1 MKKIMFSTE
10 YGLEQAVL
18 AGTKTMTRRI
28 IQAPRKFKG
37 VEDTMLEFHRRIGE
51 SIFYDC
57 VVCDGDG
64 HELGQMPL
72 PYEVGEVVAIAQ
84 TYKRAGWKPETLQYQ
99 ERRKNGK
106 VIWRGD
112 MEMQLMAGWT
122 NKMFVLPDLMP
133 WQIVIND
140 LWFERLQDISDED
153 IMREGIMEG
162 EFMNTW
168 DRFYYDHWGDVA
180 NHITFP
186 TCRKAF
192 ASLID
197 RINGKGCWDANPW
210 VVAYQ
215 YSVQRAHGFPVR

>member
-1 MKKIMFSTE
+1 MFNKHL
-10 YGLEQAVL
+10 GLQQSVL
-18 AGTKTMTRRI
+18 DGSKNMTRRI

-37 VEDTMLEFHRRIGE
+37 VEDTMLEFNRRIGA

-84 TYKRAGWKPETLQYQ
+84 AYKEIIALVSSTITPHSHDWMREEKGW
-99 ERRKNGK
+99 
-106 VIWRGD
+106 D
-112 MEMQLMAGWT
+112 
-122 NKMFVLPDLMP
+122 NKMFVKARYMP
-133 WQIVIND
+133 HQIQITD

-153 IMREGIMEG
+153 IMREGIHEG

-168 DRFYYDHWGDVA
+168 DRFYYDMWGDVA
-180 NHITFP
+180 NHITFRTP
-186 TCRKAF
+186 REAF

-197 RINGKGCWDANPW
+197 RVSGRGTWESNPW
-210 VVAYQ
+210 VVAY
-215 YSVQRAHGFPVR
+215 SFNLIK

>member
-1 MKKIMFSTE
+1 MKKIMFNKHL
-10 YGLEQAVL
+10 GLQQSVL
-18 AGTKTMTRRI
+18 DGTKNMTRRI

-37 VEDTMLEFHRRIGE
+37 VEDTMLEFNRRIGA

-84 TYKRAGWKPETLQYQ
+84 AYKEIIALVSSTITPHSHDWMREEKGW
-99 ERRKNGK
+99 
-106 VIWRGD
+106 D
-112 MEMQLMAGWT
+112 
-122 NKMFVLPDLMP
+122 NKMFVKARYMP
-133 WQIVIND
+133 HQIQITD

-153 IMREGIMEG
+153 IMREGIHEG

-168 DRFYYDHWGDVA
+168 DRFYYDMWGDVA
-180 NHITFP
+180 NHITFRTP
-186 TCRKAF
+186 REAF

-197 RINGKGCWDANPW
+197 RVSGRWTWESNPW
-210 VVAYQ
+210 VVAY
-215 YSVQRAHGFPVR
+215 SFNLIK

>member
-1 MKKIMFSTE
+1 MKKIMFNKHL
-10 YGLEQAVL
+10 GLQQSVL
-18 AGTKTMTRRI
+18 DGSKNMTRRI

-84 TYKRAGWKPETLQYQ
+84 AYKEIIALVSSTITPHSHDWMREEKGW
-99 ERRKNGK
+99 
-106 VIWRGD
+106 D
-112 MEMQLMAGWT
+112 
-122 NKMFVLPDLMP
+122 NKMFVKAHYMP
-133 WQIVIND
+133 HQIQITD
-140 LWFERLQDISDED
+140 LWFERIQDISDED
-153 IMREGIMEG
+153 IMREGIHEG

-168 DRFYYDHWGDVA
+168 DRFYYDMWGDVA
-180 NHITFP
+180 NHITFRTP
-186 TCRKAF
+186 REAF

-197 RINGKGCWDANPW
+197 RVSGRGTWESNPW
-210 VVAYQ
+210 VVAY
-215 YSVQRAHGFPVR
+215 SFNLII